1 MAEKKSEKLWS
12 FSFQQ
17 VIQSTIGIYFSCH
30 SFPKHENMALFTS
43 GPCVSAVRRTKAL
56 PELLPCR
63 SFPSEPKNHKEWKY
77 NKVITGLL
85 LLMKT
90 HRKTNSLHSERQRDK
105 YKINVQS
112 TDEKIQILENK
123 FLDRDIIY
131 LKKINCRRFFFSRFF
146 PFILSGALPLI
157 CFQISNYY
165 WYFWSNYIFIL
176 IHVQIKWFKFSR
188 YLLSL
193 FIGREK

>member
-1 MAEKKSEKLWS
+1 MAEKKNEKLWS

-17 VIQSTIGIYFSCH
+17 VIQITIGIFIYFSCH

-56 PELLPCR
+56 PDLLPCP
-63 SFPSEPKNHKEWKY
+63 SVPSEPKNHKEWKY

-131 LKKINCRRFFFSRFF
+131 LKKINNCRRFFFQDFF
-146 PFILSGALPLI
+146 PSSCQGRCRWSASKFLI
-157 CFQISNYY
+157 TIGIFDLITYLYLYMSKWNGLNSVGI
-165 WYFWSNYIFIL
+165 YFP
-176 IHVQIKWFKFSR
+176 
-188 YLLSL
+188 YL
-193 FIGREK
+193 